1 MALLTAVTE
10 TVATALLRRPSL
22 ATKVTTYTPTTSV
35 FRVGASVVLLVKNEP
50 DTVLPVGLEVS
61 VQT

>member
-10 TVATALLRRPSL
+10 TGATALLRRPSL
-22 ATKVTTYTPTTSV
+22 ATKVTTYTPSTSV
-35 FRVGASVVLLVKNEP
+35 LRVGASVVLFVKNEP
-50 DTVLPVGLEVS
+50 DTVLPVGLDVS

>member
-35 FRVGASVVLLVKNEP
+35 LRDGDTVVLLVKVAA
-50 DTVLPVGLEVS
+50 VLVAGLEVN
-61 VQT
+61 VQV